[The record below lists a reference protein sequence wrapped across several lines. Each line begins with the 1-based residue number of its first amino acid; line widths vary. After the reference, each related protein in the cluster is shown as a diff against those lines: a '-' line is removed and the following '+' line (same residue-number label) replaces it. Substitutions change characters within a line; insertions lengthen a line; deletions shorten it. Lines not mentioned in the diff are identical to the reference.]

1 MPKSKKVSPSD
12 LFVKDKYVSEELR
25 NFAVDK
31 QCLLVTA
38 SQLNRAS
45 VEEIEYDHSHIAGGL
60 SKVQTADNVIGIF
73 TSRAMRER
81 GRYQV
86 QFMKTRSSSGMGHK
100 VDLEFDVDTLR
111 IRNLEE
117 EEQKSQFEYKT
128 SAVYETLKQKSK
140 ITTEVPDPA
149 KGDKVG
155 KIKAE
160 VEGTKLRKLLNE
172 LHSDEEQ

>member
-1 MPKSKKVSPSD
+1 
-12 LFVKDKYVSEELR
+12 
-25 NFAVDK
+25 
-31 QCLLVTA
+31 
-38 SQLNRAS
+38 
-45 VEEIEYDHSHIAGGL
+45 
-60 SKVQTADNVIGIF
+60 
-73 TSRAMRER
+73 MRER

-128 SAVYETLKQKSK
+128 SQVYETLKQKSK
-140 ITTEVPDPA
+140 ITADVPDPT
-149 KGDKVG
+149 KGVIVG
-155 KIKAE
+155 KVKAE

>member
-1 MPKSKKVSPSD
+1 
-12 LFVKDKYVSEELR
+12 
-25 NFAVDK
+25 
-31 QCLLVTA
+31 
-38 SQLNRAS
+38 
-45 VEEIEYDHSHIAGGL
+45 
-60 SKVQTADNVIGIF
+60 
-73 TSRAMRER
+73 
-81 GRYQV
+81 
-86 QFMKTRSSSGMGHK
+86 MKTRSSSGMGHK

-117 EEQKSQFEYKT
+117 DEAKNHFEYKT
-128 SAVYETLKQKSK
+128 SDVYKTLKQKSK
-140 ITTEVPDPA
+140 ITTEVPDPT